1 MSRSLGIL
9 VKLMHESTGH
19 MVTVELKSGELYRG
33 STFKTLKRKLGSVQE
48 WEDFKLPTGNFVD
61 HGLSWLM
68 NFPAKNLSCVSDV
81 YYLLV
86 IRKGCIQVIQSGSI
100 LVVQFPSLVLGVVG
114 RAGGIALS
122 GVRDGKISQL
132 EHVFIRGRRVRFMIT
147 PDMLKNAPMFKRL
160 DARIKCKRTSL
171 GVGCGRAVAMRAKAQ
186 ATGRGTAGRGVVPPV
201 RR

>member
-1 MSRSLGIL
+1 MTVLVVPWNEVYCDWYFTLGQHSRRL
-9 VKLMHESTGH
+9 
-19 MVTVELKSGELYRG
+19 RG
-33 STFKTLKRKLGSVQE
+33 NLEVFKNGR
-48 WEDFKLPTGNFVD
+48 
-61 HGLSWLM
+61 
-68 NFPAKNLSCVSDV
+68 
-81 YYLLV
+81 
-86 IRKGCIQVIQSGSI
+86 VIQSGSI